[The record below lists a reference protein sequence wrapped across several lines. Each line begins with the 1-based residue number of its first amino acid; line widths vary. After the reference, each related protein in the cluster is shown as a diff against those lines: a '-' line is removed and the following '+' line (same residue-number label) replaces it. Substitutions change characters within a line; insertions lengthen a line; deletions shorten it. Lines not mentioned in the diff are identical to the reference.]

1 MKIAH
6 LTPTFSAF
14 SGIDR
19 VVYMLAREQE
29 SKGND
34 VIIFTLEG
42 DMKPP
47 ENVGLRIIGM
57 PHNPTLQRIYRLI
70 MPLDIYRAL
79 KWLPKLKNFDVIY
92 SHQYPMNWLAYL
104 AKRFHKIKY
113 IYYNYGIAPP
123 WTFSNFIERTYMRMM
138 SFLANWTIKRAD
150 GAISISCY
158 LRQQLKKETGLDS
171 EVVYPEI
178 DTTRFYEVLSGS
190 KIRDKYKLGADP
202 VILYVGRI
210 SPHKGLHL
218 LIEAFNL
225 VKREIADAK
234 LLIVGKHTF
243 PGYSGK
249 LKEIADDSVI
259 FAGYVSDEEV
269 PYYYAACDVY
279 ATATL
284 WEGFNLPLAEAQACG
299 KPVVAFNIGPHLEV
313 VKDGETVFLVPPR
326 DTSALANAIIK
337 LLKDDKL
344 RQDMGEKACKAVKE
358 RFSGDN
364 FGALS
369 NENLE

>member
-19 VVYMLAREQE
+19 VVYMLAREQKG
-29 SKGND
+29 KGND
-34 VIIFTLEG
+34 VTIFALEG
-42 DMKPP
+42 DMKPS
-47 ENVGLRIIGM
+47 ENVGLRIMGM
-57 PHNPTLQRIYRLI
+57 PRNPTLQRICRLI
-70 MPLDIYRAL
+70 MPLDIYKTL

-138 SFLANWTIKRAD
+138 SFLASWTIKGAD
-150 GAISISCY
+150 GAISISYY
-158 LRQQLKKETGLDS
+158 LQQQLKKETGLDS
-171 EVVYPEI
+171 EVAYPEI
-178 DTTRFYEVLSGS
+178 DTTRFYEVLNGS
-190 KIRDKYKLGADP
+190 KIGDKYKLGNDP

-210 SPHKGLHL
+210 SPHKGVHL

-225 VKREIADAK
+225 VKQEILNAK

-243 PGYSGK
+243 ANYSKK
-249 LKEIADDSVI
+249 LRQMADDSVI

-279 ATATL
+279 ATATM

-299 KPVVAFNIGPHLEV
+299 KPVVAFNIGPHPEV
-313 VKDGETVFLVPPR
+313 VEDGETGFLIPPR
-326 DTSALANAIIK
+326 DTSALAKAIVK
-337 LLKDDKL
+337 LLKNDNL
-344 RQDMGEKACKAVKE
+344 RQEIGKNAHKVARKGSLNDLA
-358 RFSGDN
+358 
-364 FGALS
+364 
-369 NENLE
+369 